1 MTDNRLKDC
10 HEELKRLRNLQY
22 ESDFN
27 DETKEVSF
35 YKERADSIQELIN
48 QGVEYI
54 PNF

>member
-1 MTDNRLKDC
+1 MADNCLKDC
-10 HEELKRLRNLQY
+10 HQELKRLHNLQY

-27 DETKEVSF
+27 DEIKEANF

>member
-10 HEELKRLRNLQY
+10 HQELKRLRNLQY

-27 DETKEVSF
+27 DETEGASF
-35 YKERADSIQELIN
+35 YKERADNIQELIN

>member
-1 MTDNRLKDC
+1 MTNNRLKDC
-10 HEELKRLRNLQY
+10 HQELKRLRNLQY

-27 DETKEVSF
+27 DEYKEAVF
-35 YKERADSIQELIN
+35 YKERADRIKELIN

>member
-10 HEELKRLRNLQY
+10 HQELKRLRNLQY

-27 DETKEVSF
+27 DETKETSF
-35 YKERADSIQELIN
+35 YKERADRIQELIN